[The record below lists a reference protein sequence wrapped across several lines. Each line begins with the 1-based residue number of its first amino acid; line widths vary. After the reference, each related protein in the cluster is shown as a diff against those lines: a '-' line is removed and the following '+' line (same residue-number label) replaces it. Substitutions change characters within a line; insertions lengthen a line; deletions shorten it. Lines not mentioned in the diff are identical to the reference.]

1 LMSMLNSSLGSL
13 KVTIQKFYRIT
24 GVSTQYK
31 GVTPDIIIPDPF
43 GYGENREQDLDYSLP
58 WDEVAGLHYTPW
70 IKQKYN
76 LGELNKKSQE
86 RVAKNFKFQQ
96 IIKSIDYL
104 KQKSE
109 DTTVSLNLEELQKE
123 DKENKAM
130 IEKLK
135 YDDPNKNLLV
145 TNYEESV
152 SPSEQIK
159 KAEEKQWKEDLKKRN
174 EEWVDGLQKDPIL
187 EESLYIIQDMLKQNS
202 TTQSNSLP
210 MDTLAF
216 NILYGRR

>member
-1 LMSMLNSSLGSL
+1 M
-13 KVTIQKFYRIT
+13 
-24 GVSTQYK
+24 
-31 GVTPDIIIPDPF
+31 
-43 GYGENREQDLDYSLP
+43 
-58 WDEVAGLHYTPW
+58 
-70 IKQKYN
+70 
-76 LGELNKKSQE
+76 ELNKKSQE